1 MKLVHWLLGGRSPP
15 RPLLSVPNV
24 TAHPL
29 TASVPI
35 TVLLYNG
42 TLPCG
47 FNVPIKGLTTC
58 CFSDRGQV
66 VRTHTRTAV
75 FLTAREMQLRTTQH
89 GLGYFLT
96 VQTASTEDERPPR
109 VVTLDPG
116 GYCVQTERCRW
127 MLSHGLFGAW
137 RIHTLDSSY
146 FSVCTCLPLT
156 TTINDIN
163 FTSSLQSTR
172 RPKESR
178 PTPSRRNLAI

>member
-89 GLGYFLT
+89 GLGYTFWQFRLQALKT
-96 VQTASTEDERPPR
+96 SGHHGSSRWTPAVTAYRRSGADECWATACLAPDASTPSTHR
-109 VVTLDPG
+109 TS
-116 GYCVQTERCRW
+116 
-127 MLSHGLFGAW
+127 LSALAYHLQ
-137 RIHTLDSSY
+137 
-146 FSVCTCLPLT
+146 PQLT
-156 TTINDIN
+156 TL
-163 FTSSLQSTR
+163 TSLPVCSLHGA
-172 RPKESR
+172 PKKVGLPPAEG
-178 PTPSRRNLAI
+178 I